1 MLLVSWALLRG
12 IPVLMFPSIMKQ
24 LPALLALLL
33 LGSLPAA
40 AQTPPAPAAGQKE
53 DDERITDKE
62 NPKHP
67 FWEASLPGG
76 HFQVAISKIV
86 SVSLHEYVLDGTVV
100 VTEMTVDTDGQ
111 ALPRFY
117 FLEPVSDRASGSGT
131 GNAISA
137 IVDRGRE
144 LIDKVGERTGSSLQD
159 MVHKKYGISTHTKT
173 IEYRVYDTVELSAL
187 YNSVRQAW
195 ETGRGRKVTI
205 R

>member
-1 MLLVSWALLRG
+1 
-12 IPVLMFPSIMKQ
+12 MFPPIMKQ
-24 LPALLALLL
+24 LPALFTLLL
-33 LGSLPAA
+33 LVSPPAA
-40 AQTPPAPAAGQKE
+40 AQAPTPPKAEQK
-53 DDERITDKE
+53 DDEHITDKE

-86 SVSLHEYVLDGTVV
+86 SVSIHEYVLDGAVV

-117 FLEPVSDRASGSGT
+117 FMEPVSDRTSGT
-131 GNAISA
+131 GTGSAISA

-144 LIDKVGERTGSSLQD
+144 LVEKASQRTGSDLQD

-173 IEYRVYDTVELSAL
+173 LEYRVYDTAELSAL
-187 YNSVRQAW
+187 YSSVRRSW
-195 ETGRGRKVTI
+195 ETGRGRKITI